1 MSTILNIIYFVLILG
16 VIVLVHELG
25 HLVAA
30 KKFGVYCKEF
40 SIGMGPVLWKKQG
53 AETAEANMNA
63 GLAAARQ
70 IVGFIQNGDVKFKVN

>member
-16 VIVLVHELG
+16 AIVLVHELG

-40 SIGMGPVLWKKQG
+40 SIGMGPKLFSIQG
-53 AETAEANMNA
+53 KETKYSLRLLPFGGYVQMA
-63 GLAAARQ
+63 GETDSGR
-70 IVGFIQNGDVKFKVN
+70 KTE